1 MARWA
6 TFAHMFNALL
16 VTKDDDGQ
24 HVGFARLD
32 ETDLPDGDV
41 TVAVEYSTLNY
52 KDGLALTGGPI
63 LRSFPIVPGIDL
75 AGVVVESADKRWGPG
90 DRVVVN
96 GWNTGEK
103 FWGGYTQRNRVS
115 GDWLTRLPEGIDTR
129 AAMAIGTAGYT
140 AMLCVL
146 ALEDH
151 GVSPDSGAVVVTGAA
166 GGVGS
171 VAVAVLAKLG
181 FKVIASTGR
190 ASETDYLCSLGA
202 AEVID
207 RSDLAGE
214 VPPLAAKRWAGAVD
228 AVGSTTL
235 ANVLAAT
242 ADNGCVAAC
251 GLAGGVD
258 LPTSVHPFIL
268 RGVTLAG
275 VNSVTQPTHRRD
287 LAWSRLASDLDLGLL
302 DSMTTV
308 EPFERLPELAGEIL
322 AGRVRGRVVI
332 DVNTPV

>member
-1 MARWA
+1 MHR
-6 TFAHMFNALL
+6 ALL

-24 HVGFARLD
+24 HVAFTELSD
-32 ETDLPDGDV
+32 DDLPEGNVIVD
-41 TVAVEYSTLNY
+41 VEYSTLNY

-63 LRSFPIVPGIDL
+63 LRSFPIVPGIDQ
-75 AGVVVESADKRWGPG
+75 AGVVAESSDQRWSPG
-90 DRVVVN
+90 DRVVLN
-96 GWNTGEK
+96 GWSTGEK
-103 FWGGYTQRNRVS
+103 FWGGYTQRSRVS
-115 GDWLTRLPEGIDTR
+115 GDWLTRLPDTINTQ

-151 GVSPDSGAVVVTGAA
+151 GITPDSGAIVVTGAA

-181 FKVIASTGR
+181 YEVTASTGR
-190 ASETDYLCSLGA
+190 ASEADYLRSLGA
-202 AEVID
+202 SEVID
-207 RSDLAGE
+207 RSELSGD
-214 VPPLAAKRWAGAVD
+214 VPPLAKGRWAGGVD

-242 ADNGCVAAC
+242 RDNGCVSAC
-251 GLAGGVD
+251 GLAGGAD

-275 VNSVTQPTHRRD
+275 VNSVTQPSARRD
-287 LAWSRLASDLDLGLL
+287 VAWARLATDLDMGLL
-302 DSMTTV
+302 ESMTTV
-308 EPFERLPELAGEIL
+308 EPFDRLPALAEEII

-332 DVNTPV
+332 DVNS